1 MTPSER
7 CQSELKI
14 GPDFSKNGSP
24 LEIPSGNYWKREN
37 GRRAFLGFVP
47 LACRFRANFFRFS
60 FGKKL
65 VPAQLY
71 ARYRID
77 SVLKSFSKR
86 YRIDSAL
93 KSFST
98 RYPPQLGGAGALMWF
113 AIFEETRSETD
124 QTRREPLFSSMET
137 PVRTLMVRRWSILG
151 NVVAKALDPGLTR
164 KTRCRQRISVFR
176 IFRAL
181 PRFKIGLEVARN

>member
-1 MTPSER
+1 MSNAIAKLPT
-7 CQSELKI
+7 L
-14 GPDFSKNGSP
+14 
-24 LEIPSGNYWKREN
+24 
-37 GRRAFLGFVP
+37 AFGVCLPIRSRG
-47 LACRFRANFFRFS
+47 FRACHLSIRNLLFEPKGAASSPPSRNAS
-60 FGKKL
+60 RKASL
-65 VPAQLY
+65 PRTPELPPPQ
-71 ARYRID
+71 RYRID

-86 YRIDSAL
+86 YRVDSAL

-98 RYPPQLGGAGALMWF
+98 RYRPQFGGAGALMWF

-151 NVVAKALDPGLTR
+151 NVVAKALNPGLTR
-164 KTRCRQRISVFR
+164 KTRCRQRISAFR